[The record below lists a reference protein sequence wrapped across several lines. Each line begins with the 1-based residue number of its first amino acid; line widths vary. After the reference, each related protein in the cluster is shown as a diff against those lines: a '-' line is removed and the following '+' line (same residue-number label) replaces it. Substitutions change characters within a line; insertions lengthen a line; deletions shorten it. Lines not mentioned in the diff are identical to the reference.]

1 MERHQPLKEDNIG
14 RTNISRLFQPRML
27 DEGILRNFY
36 SAIALNK
43 IDKCFVCQVKVK
55 SIRMVK
61 VVLGDIDLR
70 LIDTC
75 MDGCVLL

>member
-1 MERHQPLKEDNIG
+1 MECHQPLKEDYIG
-14 RTNISRLFQPRML
+14 RANISRLFQPRML

-36 SAIALNK
+36 SAIAANK

-61 VVLGDIDLR
+61 VVLRNIDLR
-70 LIDTC
+70 LIDSC